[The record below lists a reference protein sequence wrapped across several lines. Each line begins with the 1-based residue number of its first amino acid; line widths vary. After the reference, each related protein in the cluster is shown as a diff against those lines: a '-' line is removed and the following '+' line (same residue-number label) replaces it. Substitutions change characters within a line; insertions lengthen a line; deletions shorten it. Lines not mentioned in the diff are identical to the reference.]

1 MSGDQFKIFLTALLS
16 QVTLGV
22 VIPLFSLIT
31 IVVMFW
37 LLINRAQKDPAFDI
51 AQMFMDETGKVS
63 LFRVLSAFA
72 FGFHSWVLMVNQ
84 LNKPELN
91 ETMFMWYGFIW
102 AGTPA
107 VALIMSKWNGELPLV
122 LSRKQ

>member
-1 MSGDQFKIFLTALLS
+1 MSGDQLKIYLTALLS
-16 QVTLGV
+16 QVTIGV
-22 VIPLFSLIT
+22 IIPLLALIT
-31 IVVMFW
+31 IVAMFW
-37 LLINRAQKDPAFDI
+37 FLINRAQKDPEFDI
-51 AQMFMDETGKVS
+51 AQMFTDEAGRVS

-84 LNKPELN
+84 LQKPELN
-91 ETMFMWYGFIW
+91 ESMFMWYGFIW

-122 LSRKQ
+122 MSRKA